1 MNNSKDRNYLPK
13 NYQELLT
20 RYRKVPPVV
29 LETNHPASPKRSAL
43 ATGLEVYSGEWGD
56 VQKLHLLRRTL
67 FGTRQKDLEAL
78 AGLDVSQAVDLLL
91 TKGTV
96 TLPVNNYNDPANGV
110 EDPEIAFGETW
121 INSAYGDQYEGPRTN
136 SLKGWLIKNMLNQDT
151 SVEEKMLLFWHNLLP
166 IQTWGVFYA
175 KLSYRYFE
183 MLRRNLFGN
192 FKTMIKELT
201 LDPAMLLYLNGTFNN
216 KEAPDENY
224 GRELQELFC
233 IGKGPNANF
242 TEEDVQAAARVLTGW
257 VVRWEDFEASGILPS
272 YFYSPFHDTTNKQFS
287 AFYGNRVILGRTG
300 EAGAEELDELLDM
313 IFDNNETALYLC
325 RRLYQF
331 FVYPEID
338 AAAESQVIEP
348 LANILRTNDYEVKPV
363 LEALFKSAHFHDEAN
378 WGAIIKSPTEYVLG
392 LWRTLEVEGVDPED
406 LLLGYTQHNSFL
418 WNMANLG
425 MEIGDPPSV
434 SGWPA
439 YYQTPSYDKYWLT
452 TDTIANRAIASDS
465 LVYWGF
471 WIKEG
476 VQIPADLIKFISGL
490 NHPEDPNQMLLESSR
505 LLLGMELDTEMLNNL
520 KSILLSG
527 QQTDSYWSTAWGE
540 LTENPDDEEYRM
552 VVENRLK
559 PTFQHLLQLGEAQL
573 M

>member
-1 MNNSKDRNYLPK
+1 M
-13 NYQELLT
+13 
-20 RYRKVPPVV
+20 
-29 LETNHPASPKRSAL
+29 
-43 ATGLEVYSGEWGD
+43 
-56 VQKLHLLRRTL
+56 
-67 FGTRQKDLEAL
+67 
-78 AGLDVSQAVDLLL
+78 SQAVDLLL

-257 VVRWEDFEASGILPS
+257 VVRWEDFEASRTLPS

-287 AFYGNRVILGRTG
+287 AFYGNRVIMEGPERP
-300 EAGAEELDELLDM
+300 E
-313 IFDNNETALYLC
+313 
-325 RRLYQF
+325 RR
-331 FVYPEID
+331 
-338 AAAESQVIEP
+338 SWM
-348 LANILRTNDYEVKPV
+348 
-363 LEALFKSAHFHDEAN
+363 SC
-378 WGAIIKSPTEYVLG
+378 
-392 LWRTLEVEGVDPED
+392 
-406 LLLGYTQHNSFL
+406 
-418 WNMANLG
+418 
-425 MEIGDPPSV
+425 
-434 SGWPA
+434 
-439 YYQTPSYDKYWLT
+439 
-452 TDTIANRAIASDS
+452 
-465 LVYWGF
+465 
-471 WIKEG
+471 WI
-476 VQIPADLIKFISGL
+476 
-490 NHPEDPNQMLLESSR
+490 
-505 LLLGMELDTEMLNNL
+505 
-520 KSILLSG
+520 
-527 QQTDSYWSTAWGE
+527 
-540 LTENPDDEEYRM
+540 
-552 VVENRLK
+552 
-559 PTFQHLLQLGEAQL
+559 
-573 M
+573 